1 VPSVPLRVPAEPP
14 FAPAFTRVRA
24 ELDVPPGF
32 PPAVTAS
39 AEALAARGPQPPPG
53 SGGGVRIDAREVP
66 FVSIDPPGSRDLD
79 QAFHAERRGNGF
91 RVRYAIADVA
101 AFVSPGDAVDRE
113 AFARGVTLYL
123 PDGRAPLLPPT
134 LGEGAASLL
143 PDGDRPAV
151 LWTIDLDGDGRQE
164 AASLQRAT
172 VRNRAALTYP
182 EVQHMVDAGSAEEP
196 LVLLREIG
204 ERRRLLERE
213 RGGVSLDLP
222 TQEVV
227 PVPGGG
233 HELAYERPLPVEEW
247 NEQISLLAGM
257 AAAAI
262 MVDAGVGIL
271 RTLPPPAPDVV
282 ERLRRTARALRVPWP
297 AGSTWGDVVHG
308 LDRARPDDAAFLV
321 QAAHVLRGAGYDE
334 VPPGGS
340 GAPAPVHAAVAAP
353 YAHVTAPI
361 RRLADRHAN
370 EIVLAHVAGRTPP
383 EWAVAAL
390 PELVSTMER
399 ATRHQ
404 ATVERAVID
413 AVECAVLAG
422 HVGETFDAV
431 VVDRR
436 RSGVVVQLIRPA
448 VVATLPVSVPLGDEM
463 RVRVESVDPVARSV
477 VLVQAD
483 DRPTSPRSQD

>member
-1 VPSVPLRVPAEPP
+1 VSAE
-14 FAPAFTRVRA
+14 
-24 ELDVPPGF
+24 
-32 PPAVTAS
+32 
-39 AEALAARGPQPPPG
+39 AEALAARGPQLPPG
-53 SGGGVRIDAREVP
+53 VGDRSRIDARDVP

-79 QAFHAERRGNGF
+79 QAFHAERRGTGY

-101 AFVSPGDAVDRE
+101 AFVSPGDLVDVE

-123 PDGRAPLLPPT
+123 PDGRAPLLPPA

-151 LWTIDLDGDGRQE
+151 LWVIDLDGDGGQV

-172 VRNRAALTYP
+172 VRNRAALTYA
-182 EVQHMVDAGSAEEP
+182 EVQRTVDAGAAEEP
-196 LVLLREIG
+196 LALLREIG
-204 ERRRLLERE
+204 EHRRRLEHE

-222 TQEVV
+222 AQEVV

-233 HELAYERPLPVEEW
+233 HDLAYERSLPVEQW

-257 AAAAI
+257 AAAAL

-271 RTLPPPAPDVV
+271 RTLPPPAPEVV
-282 ERLRRTARALRVPWP
+282 DRLRRTARALGVAWP
-297 AGSTWGDVVHG
+297 AGTAWGDVVHG
-308 LDRARPDDAAFLV
+308 LDRSRTDHAAFLV
-321 QAAHVLRGAGYDE
+321 QAAHALRGAGYDE
-334 VPPGGS
+334 VPPLAS

-370 EIVLAHVAGRTPP
+370 EIVLAHVAGRPAP

-404 ATVERAVID
+404 ATVERAVVD
-413 AVECAVLAG
+413 TVECAVLAG
-422 HVGETFDAV
+422 HVGETFDGV
-431 VVDRR
+431 VVDTR
-436 RSGVVVQLIRPA
+436 RSGVVVQLSRPA
-448 VVATLPVSVPLGDEM
+448 VVAPLQASVPLGDEV
-463 RVRVESVDPVARSV
+463 RVRLAAVDPVARSV
-477 VLVQAD
+477 ELVPASGLPSRFRSLAAD
-483 DRPTSPRSQD
+483 PPLR

>member
-1 VPSVPLRVPAEPP
+1 MPSVPLRVPAEPP
-14 FAPAFTRVRA
+14 FPPAFARVRA
-24 ELDVPPGF
+24 ELDVPSGF
-32 PPAVTAS
+32 PPAVS
-39 AEALAARGPQPPPG
+39 AEAEAVAARGPQPPPG
-53 SGGGVRIDAREVP
+53 AGDGSRVDVRDVP
-66 FVSIDPPGSRDLD
+66 FLSIDPPGSRDLD
-79 QAFHAERRGNGF
+79 QAFHAERRGRGY

-101 AFVSPGDAVDRE
+101 AFVSPGGAVDGE

-123 PDGRAPLLPPT
+123 PDGRAPLLPPV

-151 LWTIDLDGDGRQE
+151 LWIIDLDADGRQE
-164 AASLQRAT
+164 RASLQRAT
-172 VRNRAALTYP
+172 VRNRAALAYSD
-182 EVQHMVDAGSAEEP
+182 VQRMVEAGTAEEP

-204 ERRRLLERE
+204 ERRRELERE

-227 PVPGGG
+227 PVPGG
-233 HELAYERPLPVEEW
+233 HELAYERPLPVEQW

-257 AAAAI
+257 AAAAA

-271 RTLPPPAPDVV
+271 RTLPPPDQEVV
-282 ERLRRTARALRVPWP
+282 DRLRRTARALGVPWP
-297 AGSTWGDVVHG
+297 AGSSWEDVVHG
-308 LDRARPDDAAFLV
+308 LDRGRNDHAAFLV
-321 QAAHVLRGAGYDE
+321 QAAHALRGAGYDE
-334 VPPGGS
+334 VPSPAS

-370 EIVLAHVAGRTPP
+370 EIVLAHFADRTPP

-413 AVECAVLAG
+413 TVECAVLAR
-422 HVGETFDAV
+422 HVGETFDGV
-431 VVDRR
+431 VVDTR
-436 RSGVVVQLIRPA
+436 RSGVVVQLSAPA
-448 VVATLPVSVPLGDEM
+448 VVAPLPASVPLGDEV
-463 RVRVESVDPVARSV
+463 RVRVEAVDPVARSV
-477 VLVQAD
+477 LLA
-483 DRPTSPRSQD
+483 PAP